1 MVFLPG
7 YYYFLEC
14 NKHKLTVG
22 RCLQSFLSLYS
33 HSLLLTLVSV
43 QLCVPFYLMRLW
55 FQILFRVFMISFCLT
70 VVSMVC
76 FFLCLFCST
85 TDFVCSHFFAIVSKR
100 KMCIIYVISGN
111 HTDFF
116 SLRHHFFP
124 LFFSVLSFSTPPS
137 LTTLNSFTFCH
148 SFMSICSWFCF
159 QFGLLKVVRSALKVC
174 LSEFPSQQSLFL
186 ARQWQIAFY
195 RLSPY
200 SLQPSSFLEEK
211 KRHIRH
217 TIFNYENITGRIE
230 WNTWDAIASGRYE
243 KKFEKD
249 RETSREKMRVSKHS
263 PMTLTIVYSR
273 HCRNWYKWGKNG
285 HFFVDR
291 VKLDFT

>member
-1 MVFLPG
+1 M
-7 YYYFLEC
+7 
-14 NKHKLTVG
+14 LTKF
-22 RCLQSFLSLYS
+22 SFFIFSFSLS
-33 HSLLLTLVSV
+33 HSRFCSVVCPILSDALMVSDLVSG
-43 QLCVPFYLMRLW
+43 FYD
-55 FQILFRVFMISFCLT
+55 FILSDGCFNGVFFFVFVLFNYWFCL
-70 VVSMVC
+70 
-76 FFLCLFCST
+76 
-85 TDFVCSHFFAIVSKR
+85 
-100 KMCIIYVISGN
+100 
-111 HTDFF
+111 F
-116 SLRHHFFP
+116 SLLCHCFQAQNVHHLRHIRKSYGLLFTSAS
-124 LFFSVLSFSTPPS
+124 LLSSFFSVLSFSTPPS
-137 LTTLNSFTFCH
+137 LTTLNSFTFCL

-230 WNTWDAIASGRYE
+230 WNTWDAIASGWYE

-249 RETSREKMRVSKHS
+249 KHTHRATSREKMRVSKHS